1 MPYRE
6 IALESLLG
14 INRCPDPSMATK
26 QRTAKPAHGVSAP
39 DGDSQGGFELSA
51 DNFNPRN
58 PRIITTQ
65 QAERLKKALAEFGD
79 LGGIIYN
86 VRTKHLVGGHQRIT
100 AFEQAKVE
108 CVIDERL
115 SKPDRTGTTAYG
127 HIEMFGTRYSYR
139 EVDWP
144 EHREAAANIAANQH
158 GGEFN
163 WELVADI
170 AKELDVERDLLGF
183 SAEELENLVGK
194 AAESAYVVAPE
205 EASDRFA
212 EGAQFKAN
220 RSALV
225 EIPCTEKDTENPAF
239 KAELQAICSR
249 RGLTFKIKY
258 R

>member
-1 MPYRE
+1 MT
-6 IALESLLG
+6 
-14 INRCPDPSMATK
+14 TK
-26 QRTAKPAHGVSAP
+26 QRTAKPEQSV
-39 DGDSQGGFELSA
+39 DGSGSEHKATITAA
-51 DNFNPRN
+51 DFNPRN

-86 VRTKHLVGGHQRIT
+86 RRTKHLVGGHQRVT
-100 AFEQAKVE
+100 AFEASNVPVVLDTLLPQ
-108 CVIDERL
+108 
-115 SKPDRTGTTAYG
+115 PDRTGTTAHGY
-127 HIEMFGTRYSYR
+127 IEMYGTRYSYR
-139 EVDWP
+139 EVDWD

-158 GGEFN
+158 GGEFD

-170 AKELDVERDLLGF
+170 TKELNVERDLLGF

-194 AAESAYVVAPE
+194 AAESSYVVAPE
-205 EASDRFA
+205 EASDKFA

-225 EIPCTEKDTENPAF
+225 EIPCTEKDAENPAF

-249 RGLTFKIKY
+249 RGLTFKVKF

>member
-1 MPYRE
+1 MT
-6 IALESLLG
+6 
-14 INRCPDPSMATK
+14 TK
-26 QRTAKPAHGVSAP
+26 ARTANPAQRAGGS
-39 DGDSQGGFELSA
+39 GNDSRDEITPE
-51 DNFNPRN
+51 NFNPRN

-65 QAERLKKALAEFGD
+65 QAERLKKALVEFGD

-86 VRTKHLVGGHQRIT
+86 RRTKHLVGGHQRVS
-100 AFEQAKVE
+100 AFEAAKVS
-108 CVIDERL
+108 VSIDTRL
-115 SKPDRTGTTAYG
+115 AKADRTGTTAYG

-139 EVDWP
+139 EVDWD

-158 GGEFN
+158 GGEFD

-170 AKELDVERDLLGF
+170 TRDLAVERDLLGF

-194 AAESAYVVAPE
+194 GLESSYVVAPE
-205 EASDRFA
+205 EPSENFA
-212 EGAQFKAN
+212 EGAQFRQN
-220 RSALV
+220 RSAMV

-249 RGLTFKIKY
+249 RGLTFKIKF